1 MFKFYPP
8 ASLLPQVRDLNSVS
22 NPILPTTMNPDLINR
37 SKIWFDDG
45 SVVIQAEQTQFRV
58 HRSMLSRHS
67 SVFRDMFSVPQPP
80 GDQEPVIEGCSI
92 VHVSESSR
100 DWENLLT
107 LMYDNFRFTGLFAE
121 KCGWLTFM
129 RTFL

>member
-1 MFKFYPP
+1 MDPD
-8 ASLLPQVRDLNSVS
+8 VITRS
-22 NPILPTTMNPDLINR
+22 N
-37 SKIWFDDG
+37 IWFDDG

-67 SVFRDMFSVPQPP
+67 SVFRDTFSVPQSP
-80 GDQEPVIEGCSI
+80 GDREPVIEGCSI
-92 VHVSESSR
+92 VHLSDSSQ

-107 LMYDNFRFTGLFAE
+107 LMYDNLRFANLFAE
-121 KCGWLTFM
+121 KRGWLMPM